1 MDLFIVY
8 IFTSALICL
17 PLSVYLNQDNGV
29 CTLFALAFIMI
40 LFGWL
45 VIPIMIIIGLTQL
58 ALIIVKELI

>member
-1 MDLFIVY
+1 MELFIVY

-17 PLSVYLNQDNGV
+17 PLAIYLNTDNGV

-45 VIPIMIIIGLTQL
+45 IIPIMILIGFTKLVLMIT
-58 ALIIVKELI
+58 KELI